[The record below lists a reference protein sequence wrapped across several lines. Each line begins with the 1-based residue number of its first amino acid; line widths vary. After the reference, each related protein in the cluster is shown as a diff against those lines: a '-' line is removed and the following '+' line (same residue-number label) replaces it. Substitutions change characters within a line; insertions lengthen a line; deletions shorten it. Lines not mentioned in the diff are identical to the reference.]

1 MNAHDEAQER
11 GIAVAVR
18 KAGGV
23 TQLAHL
29 LGVSHQVVSRWLQRG
44 YVPYRRVLEIEA
56 QLGIDRRALIS
67 PRLWALMAPDV
78 FGNDKGDIPGSI
90 G

>member
-11 GIAVAVR
+11 GIAAAVR

-56 QLGIDRRALIS
+56 QLGIDRRALIA
-67 PRLWALMAPDV
+67 PKLWDLMAPDV
-78 FGNDKGDIPGSI
+78 FGDDKSDVAGSV
-90 G
+90 

>member
-11 GIAVAVR
+11 GIAAAVR

-56 QLGIDRRALIS
+56 QLGIDRQALIA
-67 PRLWALMAPDV
+67 PRLRDLMAADV
-78 FGNDKGDIPGSI
+78 FGDNQGDASGCIR
-90 G
+90 

>member
-1 MNAHDEAQER
+1 MNTHPDGSER
-11 GIAVAVR
+11 GIAAAVR

-78 FGNDKGDIPGSI
+78 FGDDKSDLPGHV
-90 G
+90 

>member
-1 MNAHDEAQER
+1 MNTHPDGSER
-11 GIAVAVR
+11 GIAAAVR

-78 FGNDKGDIPGSI
+78 FGDDKSDVAGSV
-90 G
+90 